1 MSYTYL
7 FINVFIIAIPLALT
21 FDKRTAYFRQ
31 IPAVGFATGVVSA
44 CYLIWDVLVTARGE
58 WSFNG
63 KYLTGVHLLNIP
75 LEEVLFFITVPY
87 SCLFIYEVVLFA
99 TTDRFYKMS
108 TPVLI
113 TVIVLL
119 AAASLALRDQGY
131 TSKALASCSFF
142 LTVAYLVG
150 PSAADQPPLLDVVG
164 DLLHPVSAGQF
175 SADRA
180 AGCGVQS
187 YGDIRPAR
195 VHDSHRRFFLQLRDV
210 VLLPAVLSPA
220 QKITRAIAGK
230 NVFAAPPLSIV
241 FRLYSI
247 VRR

>member
-21 FDKRTAYFRQ
+21 FDKRTAYFHQ

-87 SCLFIYEVVLFA
+87 SCLFIYEVVLFT

-142 LTVAYLVG
+142 LTVASWL
-150 PSAADQPPLLDVVG
+150 DRPLLTSRRYWTWLAICYIPFLLVNSVLTALPVVEYHPTAIFG
-164 DLLHPVSAGQF
+164 LRVFTIPIEDFFYNYAMLSFYLLF
-175 SADRA
+175 
-180 AGCGVQS
+180 
-187 YGDIRPAR
+187 Y
-195 VHDSHRRFFLQLRDV
+195 RR
-210 VLLPAVLSPA
+210 
-220 QKITRAIAGK
+220 
-230 NVFAAPPLSIV
+230 
-241 FRLYSI
+241 
-247 VRR
+247 RRKSLEP